1 MNNPNQNYAVYE
13 LDCIA
18 KAKAQPQL
26 PSILQS
32 AEDERRRELNAQLE
46 RERYEDA
53 LMEVHTDAIYE
64 REEQEAE

>member
-1 MNNPNQNYAVYE
+1 MNTNPF
-13 LDCIA
+13 
-18 KAKAQPQL
+18 
-26 PSILQS
+26 PSLLQS
-32 AEDERRRELNAQLE
+32 SEDERRRELNTQLD